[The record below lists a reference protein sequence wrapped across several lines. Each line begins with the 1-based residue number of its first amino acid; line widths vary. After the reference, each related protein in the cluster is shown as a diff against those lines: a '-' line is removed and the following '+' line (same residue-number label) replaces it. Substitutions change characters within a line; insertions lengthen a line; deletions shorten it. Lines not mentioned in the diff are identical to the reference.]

1 MHPFSTENFDANFLL
16 TGLESTVASTY
27 IANESTK
34 PTKDAQRTNMDY
46 VSLGLKRD
54 V

>member
-1 MHPFSTENFDANFLL
+1 MHPVLIEDFDVKFLL

-27 IANESTK
+27 IANDFIK
-34 PTKDAQRTNMDY
+34 PTKDAQRTNIDY
-46 VSLGLKRD
+46 VSLSLKRD